1 MTADSNEKKPDSE
14 TDRRKKK
21 RPRRRLV
28 DLTLAPGTN
37 KREGEKDRRQVTL
50 GETTEGPE
58 DEER

>member
-1 MTADSNEKKPDSE
+1 MTVDSNEKKPDSE

-37 KREGEKDRRQVTL
+37 KREGEKDRRR
-50 GETTEGPE
+50 ESTEQATEQRE
-58 DEER
+58 DSEK